1 MQTILVLNSKGGCG
15 KSTLATNLAS
25 FYSIGGTRTALMDYD
40 PQGSSL
46 QWLDLREENR
56 PRIQGIDA
64 SRTRNGLTRT
74 WQMAVVPGTERLIL
88 DAPAGVSGQ
97 TLQDMVKRT
106 DVIVIPVAPSPIDI
120 HATSEF
126 VRDLLLIG
134 KIRKYG
140 IHVCVVANRVRR
152 ETPHYEPLKRFLSS
166 LEIPFVS
173 SLTDTDNYILA
184 SESGLGIFEMDESE
198 TTMEREEWLPL
209 VKWLACPDR
218 APRPAGGQRAFNLAT
233 GTRG

>member
-25 FYSIGGTRTALMDYD
+25 FYSIGGTQTALMDYD

-46 QWLDLREENR
+46 QWLELREEVR
-56 PRIQGIDA
+56 PSIQGIDA
-64 SRTRNGLTRT
+64 SRTRHGLTRT
-74 WQMAVVPGTERLIL
+74 WQMAVAPGTERLIL

-97 TLQDMVKRT
+97 MLQDMVKRT

-152 ETPHYEPLKRFLSS
+152 ETPHYQPLKRFLSS
-166 LEIPFVS
+166 LDIPFVT

-184 SESGLGIFEMDESE
+184 SESGVGIFEMEE
-198 TTMEREEWLPL
+198 TGTVMEREEWLPL
-209 VKWLACPDR
+209 IKWLADPGR
-218 APRPAGGQRAFNLAT
+218 FAQHGNSHRIFNIAT

>member
-25 FYSIGGTRTALMDYD
+25 FYSIGGTTTALMDYD

-46 QWLDLREENR
+46 QWLSLRGDKR
-56 PRIQGIDA
+56 PYIQGIDA
-64 SRTRNGLTRT
+64 SRTRSGLTRS
-74 WQMAVVPGTERLIL
+74 WQMAVTPGTERLIL

-106 DVIVIPVAPSPIDI
+106 DVVVIPVAPSPIDI

-126 VRDLLLIG
+126 VRDLLIVG

-140 IHVCVVANRVRR
+140 IHVSVVANRVRR
-152 ETPHYEPLKRFLSS
+152 ETLHYEPLKRFLNS
-166 LEIPFVS
+166 LDIPFIT

-184 SESGLGIFEMDESE
+184 SESGVGIFELDEAE
-198 TTMEREEWLPL
+198 TGLEREQLLPL
-209 VKWLACPDR
+209 INWLA
-218 APRPAGGQRAFNLAT
+218 RPGQVPYAAGERRERGVAT